1 MMSEILI
8 LGIFIISL
16 LLLLF
21 AIRLPVGFSLLIVGF
36 GGIWYLKNYNAA
48 SLILVSTAYN
58 TVSNY
63 VLISVPLFI
72 LMGHL
77 SLNAGL
83 AQKAYSAGFKIVG

>member
-1 MMSEILI
+1 MMSDVLI
-8 LGIFIISL
+8 TGICIISL

-21 AIRLPVGFSLLIVGF
+21 AIRLPVGFSLLLVGF
-36 GGIWYLKNYNAA
+36 SGIWYLKNYNAA
-48 SLILVSTAYN
+48 SLILVSVAYN

-83 AQKAYSAGFKIVG
+83 AQKHILQVSKL